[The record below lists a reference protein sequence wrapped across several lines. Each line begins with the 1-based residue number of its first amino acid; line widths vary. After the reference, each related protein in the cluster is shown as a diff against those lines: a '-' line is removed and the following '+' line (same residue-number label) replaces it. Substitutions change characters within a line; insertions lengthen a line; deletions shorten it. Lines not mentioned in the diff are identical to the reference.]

1 MKSFAEFFAGVGLV
15 REGLAIDAWECVW
28 ANDISQDKKDT
39 YVENYGDSHFWLG
52 DIWDVVNDDKIVP
65 NDAFLYTAS
74 FPCTD
79 LSVAGAR
86 AGLAGKESGTLEA
99 FLSIVENKKKSNSH
113 PKIIQLENVKGFL
126 TSHKGQDLLNTV
138 RRLSELDYYVD
149 IVEIDASYFTPQSR
163 PRVFVIAVEK
173 SLAPSVMKIKDNQNI
188 LDNWWAIFEEQPELR
203 SSKIKNAVLNDE
215 SLNWA
220 LFDIKLKNQR
230 EMDLA
235 DIIETEIE
243 PDSKHWWSA
252 ERKEHIFNQMSPAHQ
267 EKIIA
272 MTSQDH
278 FSYGTVFR
286 RMRKGQSMAELR
298 TDGLAGCLRTPR
310 GGSSKQILIQAGF
323 NDWSVR
329 LVSPRE
335 YARLQGV
342 RDDFLLPENQNKG
355 FFAMGD
361 AVCVPVIE
369 FLTKEI
375 ITPTYKAWCNS
386 ASNKVIKSVS

>member
-39 YVENYGDSHFWLG
+39 YVENYGDSHFCLG
-52 DIWDVVNDDKIVP
+52 DIWDVVDDDVIVP
-65 NDAFLYTAS
+65 GGTFLYTAS

-99 FLSIVENKKKSNSH
+99 FLAIVENKKKSNAH
-113 PKIIQLENVKGFL
+113 PQIIQLENVKGFL
-126 TSHKGQDLLNTV
+126 TSHKGQDVVNTV
-138 RRLSELDYYVD
+138 KRLSELDYYVD
-149 IVEIDASYFTPQSR
+149 IVEVDASYFTPQSR

-173 SLAPSVMKIKDNQNI
+173 SLAPSVMKIKDNENI
-188 LDNWWAIFEEQPELR
+188 LDNWWAIFDEQPKLR
-203 SSKIKNAVLNDE
+203 SSKIKNAILKDE

-220 LFDIKLKNQR
+220 LFDITLTNQR
-230 EMDLA
+230 DTVLA

-243 PDSKHWWSA
+243 LDSKLWWSS

-267 EKIIA
+267 EKLIE
-272 MTSQDH
+272 MTSNNH

-323 NDWSVR
+323 NDWNVR

-342 RDDFLLPENQNKG
+342 RDSFILPENQNKG

-369 FLTKEI
+369 FLATEI
-375 ITPTYKAWCNS
+375 ITPAYNAWCKIS
-386 ASNKVIKSVS
+386 DNKSC

>member
-15 REGLAIDAWECVW
+15 REGLAIDAWKCVW

-52 DIWDVVNDDKIVP
+52 DIWDIVNDDNIVP
-65 NDAFLYTAS
+65 DDTFLYTAS

-79 LSVAGAR
+79 LSVAGTR

-99 FLSIVENKKKSNSH
+99 FLSIVENKKKRNTH

-126 TSHKGQDLLNTV
+126 TSHNGQDVVKTV
-138 RRLSELDYYVD
+138 KRLSELDYYVD
-149 IVEIDASYFTPQSR
+149 IIEVDASYFTPQSR

-173 SLAPSVMKIKDNQNI
+173 NLAPSVMKIKNSENI
-188 LDNWWAIFEEQPELR
+188 QDKWWALFDKQPKLR
-203 SSKIKNAVLNDE
+203 SSKIKNAILKDE

-220 LFDIKLKNQR
+220 LFDITLSNQR
-230 EMDLA
+230 NTVLA
-235 DIIETEIE
+235 DIVETEIE
-243 PDSKHWWSA
+243 RDSKLWWSS

-267 EKIIA
+267 EKLIE
-272 MTSQDH
+272 MTSKNY

-286 RMRKGQSMAELR
+286 RMRKGQSMAEFR

-323 NDWSVR
+323 NDWNVR

-342 RDDFLLPENQNKG
+342 RDNFILPENQNKG

-369 FLTKEI
+369 FLATEV
-375 ITPTYKAWCNS
+375 ITPTYNAWCKTLDHKNC
-386 ASNKVIKSVS
+386 